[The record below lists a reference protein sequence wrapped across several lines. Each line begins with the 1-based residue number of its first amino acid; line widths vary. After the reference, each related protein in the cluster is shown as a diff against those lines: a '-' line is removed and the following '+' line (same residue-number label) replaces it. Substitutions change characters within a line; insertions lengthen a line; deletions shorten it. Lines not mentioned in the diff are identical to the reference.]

1 MPASYAGFAGVG
13 GVSVHYRHEID
24 GCFAEAIG
32 PTGLARDQFEAVLGE
47 TVAALDQL
55 KAGVPRGAYPFLA
68 LAAEREDLAAL
79 GDLAGRLS
87 DSFDDIL
94 VLATGGSSLG
104 GQALAALA
112 ESGPRLHFMDN
123 LDPTGLDSVLCRADL
138 ARTAFLAVSK
148 SGATAEVL
156 AQCLVALGRVRH
168 VLGEAAIKDRFIVI
182 AEPGDNPLRRLAHRW
197 AVACLDH
204 HPRIGG
210 RYAVLSSVGLL
221 PAMIGGLDAAAV
233 RAGAAA
239 VLDDCLGAN
248 DVTGVAPAIG
258 AALAVALMRHRGVS
272 LSVLMPYHSR
282 FAAFGRWHRQLW
294 AESLGKGGTGL
305 TPIAALGPVDQHS
318 QLQLYLDGPADKM
331 ITMIATDAAGTGP
344 RIDAGL
350 GDGNGLAYLDQRT
363 LGDVVAAAQQT
374 TWESLT
380 AYGRP
385 TRVIG
390 VATGDGETMG
400 ALFMHFMLETLFA
413 AHLLDVNPFD
423 QPAVEQGKVRTR
435 HLLEAA
441 TASPAAGR

>member
-1 MPASYAGFAGVG
+1 MVPASRAGLAGVG
-13 GVSVHYRHEID
+13 GVSMRYRHEIE

-32 PTGLARDQFEAVLGE
+32 PTGLARDRFVAVLAE
-47 TVAALDQL
+47 TGAAWDRLR
-55 KAGVPRGAYPFLA
+55 AGVPHGAYPFLA
-68 LAAEREDLAAL
+68 LASEREDLAAL
-79 GDLAGRLS
+79 GDLAGRLRH
-87 DSFDDIL
+87 SFDDIV

-104 GQALAALA
+104 GQALFALA

-123 LDPTGLDSVLCRADL
+123 LDPSGLDSVLGRADL
-138 ARTAFLAVSK
+138 ARTAFLAISK

-156 AQCLVALGRVRH
+156 AQCLVALGRVRD
-168 VLGEAAIKDRFIVI
+168 VLGEVAIKDRFVVIV
-182 AEPGDNPLRRLAHRW
+182 EPGDNPLRRLADRW
-197 AVACLDH
+197 AVARLDH

-210 RYAVLSSVGLL
+210 RYSVLSSVGLL

-239 VLDDCLGAN
+239 VLDDCLGAS

-258 AALAVALMRHRGVS
+258 AALAVALMRHRGVG
-272 LSVLMPYHSR
+272 LSVLMPYDSR

-350 GDGNGLAYLDQRT
+350 GEDNGLAYLDQRT
-363 LGDVVAAAQQT
+363 LGDVVAAAQQAT
-374 TWESLT
+374 SESLI
-380 AYGRP
+380 AHGRP
-385 TRVIG
+385 TRVIR

-413 AHLLDVNPFD
+413 AHLLDVNPVD
-423 QPAVEQGKVRTR
+423 QPAVEQGKVRAR

-441 TASPAAGR
+441 TPASGR